1 MIDKKCLNV
10 TNDSLT
16 PKEEGVGKGV
26 SNFTQTT
33 EFQLY
38 VLYPTINSFI
48 TNIIKYRD
56 YSCKNQNS
64 ERVCLNLK

>member
-1 MIDKKCLNV
+1 MEHYKKRDQNHKWGMLDKKCLNV

-38 VLYPTINSFI
+38 VLYPDNKFI
-48 TNIIKYRD
+48 YHKYYKVQR
-56 YSCKNQNS
+56 
-64 ERVCLNLK
+64 L